1 MRIAIIVIT
10 LCICQI
16 ALAQSTAGP
25 QDSYVCP
32 PCNSSCDTVV
42 HDKPGVCNHCAM
54 ELIKKG
60 TVNLP
65 KDNNSTKRIA
75 FYLQDGVE
83 VLDFAGPMEVFSYA
97 GFEVFTVSKTKDS
110 IKSQGILNI
119 IPDYDLSDAPKADI
133 MAFFGG
139 NASRASQDKEV
150 IDWVQQ
156 QTGIDYYFSVCTGAF
171 ILAEA
176 GILDNKTATTF
187 HSALNDLENNYPAIN
202 VLKDTRYVDNGT
214 IITTAG
220 ISAGIDGALH
230 LVAKIKGFNNAR
242 KVAYDIEYDKW
253 TPGEGRLL
261 IDENPYDYFKRVSNL
276 KDYVGTY
283 EFKDSQKVVIAY
295 SERENSIYAILD
307 GQNYPLFYLADHSFQ
322 SLNGQ
327 HITFERDAHHTV
339 TGYRSDEDTSILYK
353 KLK

>member
-10 LCICQI
+10 LCISK
-16 ALAQSTAGP
+16 LMFAQSTVA
-25 QDSYVCP
+25 QSNYYVCP
-32 PCNSSCDTVV
+32 PCNSTCDDAVYG
-42 HDKPGVCNHCAM
+42 KSGVCDHCAM
-54 ELIKKG
+54 ELIKKEAVE
-60 TVNLP
+60 TP
-65 KDNNSTKRIA
+65 KDNGKKRIA

-97 GFEVFTVSKTKDS
+97 GFEVFTVSKTKDV
-110 IKSQGILNI
+110 IQSQGILNI
-119 IPDYDLSDAPKADI
+119 QPDYAISDAPKADI
-133 MAFFGG
+133 LAFFGG
-139 NASRASQDKEV
+139 NASSASQDQEV
-150 IDWVQQ
+150 IDWVKQ
-156 QTGIDYYFSVCTGAF
+156 QTDIDYYFSVCTGAF

-176 GILDNKTATTF
+176 GILNNKTATTF
-187 HSALNDLENNYPAIN
+187 HAALNDLEKNYPAIN

-214 IITTAG
+214 VITTAG

-242 KVAYDIEYDKW
+242 KVAYNIEYDKW

-261 IDENPYDYFKRVSNL
+261 IAENPYDYFKKVDNL
-276 KDYVGTY
+276 KDFVGTY
-283 EFKDSQKVVIAY
+283 EFKDNQKVVIAY

-307 GQNYPLFYLADHSFQ
+307 EQNYPLFYLTDNSFQ
-322 SLNGQ
+322 SIDGQ
-327 HITFERDAHHTV
+327 HITFERDARNTV